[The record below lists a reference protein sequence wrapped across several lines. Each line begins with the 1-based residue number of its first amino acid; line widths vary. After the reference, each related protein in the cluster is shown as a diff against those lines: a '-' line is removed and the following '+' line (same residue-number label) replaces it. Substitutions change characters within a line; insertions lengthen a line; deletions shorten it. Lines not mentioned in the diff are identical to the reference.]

1 MQSGCLPE
9 LVPNPDNSS
18 GIYDTVETVS
28 NSGTGAV
35 YEGEQSQPQV
45 IYGGQ
50 GKKQWSDGGD
60 YTSAADHSDDDT
72 VLVVW
77 FSTRRLVVIT
87 HEHGNICELPLYSAG
102 LGMLKPVKL
111 ACPRKYALE

>member
-1 MQSGCLPE
+1 MQSCCLPE

-50 GKKQWSDGGD
+50 GKKRSDGP
-60 YTSAADHSDDDT
+60 TVATIQAQLIT
-72 VLVVW
+72 VLTIP
-77 FSTRRLVVIT
+77 S
-87 HEHGNICELPLYSAG
+87 
-102 LGMLKPVKL
+102 
-111 ACPRKYALE
+111 

>member
-50 GKKQWSDGGD
+50 GKKQWSDGRD
-60 YTSAADHSDDDT
+60 YTSAADHSVDDT
-72 VLVVW
+72 VLVVR
-77 FSTRRLVVIT
+77 FST
-87 HEHGNICELPLYSAG
+87 P
-102 LGMLKPVKL
+102 L
-111 ACPRKYALE
+111 ACTNAKLPMNMETFASFRCTV